1 MTEIQ
6 SWLPGYLEAVDV
18 SGQTKELPGASI
30 KLAGKNDVLVVP
42 RPLSSHEFEWAV
54 LGIELKVPK
63 EFKEQALRQAQAE
76 FLLFA
81 SRSRLP
87 FVQVVTDL
95 NRGAVMYYHSAVT
108 REGEKIVEERAFL
121 CMEDLKAY
129 MGRMCHNMGADIGG
143 REDDGVTPIAPSE
156 LPEPK
161 RARFA
166 VEDFNPDRK
175 SVV

>member
-18 SGQTKELPGASI
+18 SGQVCWAGDGWVHASPQLKAFCVGCHPPQTKELPGASI

-87 FVQVVTDL
+87 FVQVSIGNETPPTLLLLMNVRSVTCCAL
-95 NRGAVMYYHSAVT
+95 PHYRWLLIS
-108 REGEKIVEERAFL
+108 
-121 CMEDLKAY
+121 
-129 MGRMCHNMGADIGG
+129 IGG
-143 REDDGVTPIAPSE
+143 R
-156 LPEPK
+156 
-161 RARFA
+161 
-166 VEDFNPDRK
+166 
-175 SVV
+175 